1 MQIGVGLIVDFILT
15 TFDMGSKMSFSRGSS
30 DQNTVSDLTSVTPHP
45 RSSIHAPS
53 DCKQIPEDKR
63 CSDEDL
69 DSSWREEMKATEP
82 SQTAPESHS
91 SWTLESDGH
100 VNSETGVG
108 TNSQQSEHMSSQVGM
123 DAMPP
128 AIVCS
133 STTDSHRQTLDVCKK
148 RRRTRK
154 RKSRLTAADRNNP
167 HTAGVDAVQHKE
179 ISTTRR
185 LPACLEN
192 HNSGDVPQTV
202 DDPLINNSAPHTV
215 SDGKVEDGVPA
226 LTKRRG
232 RPKRAQISAF
242 KDIHTEAADASTPA
256 ASAHVSNI
264 NGPARR
270 LRSRGE
276 RNEHTAS
283 DNKQTEL
290 SPPESS
296 NASNL
301 QAVKRRRSKLA
312 DQQVPAKVSRLED
325 SQEVP
330 AVLSKFIGCGGRVET
345 DKQVEL
351 NTDKQETEA
360 DRREHQCSPQ
370 SRTGEQQT
378 ELKEVAVPQRRLRSQ
393 AAAESEVVPSKHLNS
408 LNLASLSLSDEPK
421 IKQSVGITDS
431 EKSHSQ
437 SRPDFPRD
445 TNMQSTEL
453 SVSDVGLSTE
463 ETPKLAGSSPAVKTE
478 NIEAELDHLNLMS
491 ESNTPKSPQHSANT
505 TPKSKGPNSQRNTL
519 RRKRGGK
526 RRRRVSNVLIKS
538 EQLVEGLEG
547 STDTQVTADCADV
560 DKEAKLEDDANVI
573 YIKRGGKTLMKCGYC
588 GRVFKFQSQFVIHQR
603 IHTGERPF
611 KCPECGKGFTK
622 NSNLNLH
629 LKTHR
634 KSNIYQK
641 CPFCKIKFSCSEYTS
656 HMEMHAQELAKESE
670 NDKSAKQ
677 SGGVDNEYSLA
688 PQTPVSSGKKQRKV
702 CQYCGKTFPFQSALV
717 RHVRVHTGEKP
728 YKCDICGKAFGQ
740 AYFLRVHEL
749 THWSVKRYNCTLCEK
764 SFTHYSN
771 AKNHTCR
778 PTGGNNS
785 EPNRRTRP
793 SLTYTCHICKNVF
806 DHLQEFNSHMK
817 AHTGAKLYRCLF
829 CDKLFGVMSEFNTH
843 RNQCRE
849 RNASSSAI
857 KEEDMSLIQYT
868 VPALRCSSA
877 HYSASPIVAANCET
891 QKKPPQMINKKRI
904 ANRKKPFQSVVPA
917 HQLSHLVSKLNKL
930 DNRSDPRKYLCPSCG
945 RQFRHMGRLRAHML
959 THAPGQ
965 SYTCTCCGKTLQN
978 WRKLWRHQRIHRQ
991 RHGRFTC
998 PQCGRGFRFA
1008 EPYKKHMSEHQEFQ
1022 WVQFRPKKVFL
1033 PYQCEQCR
1041 CSFKTLDLL
1050 FGHQLC
1056 HSATQDTHKDAA
1068 FDVYDLSD
1076 DLSTQ
1081 GNKKT
1086 FTPSTNNHI
1095 ALVHELEE
1103 SISPL
1108 RTSKHP
1114 DPLPPE
1120 SHTVPVISLVENQ
1133 GVVSGKTSLCPSTAH
1148 SIQDR
1153 GTSHD
1158 REDGNSLGK
1167 PITPLRTVK
1176 RCTTQNASKS
1186 NDGTSD
1192 GIQCAVCGN
1201 AYPAISDLYQH
1212 YLQHARGQV

>member
-1 MQIGVGLIVDFILT
+1 
-15 TFDMGSKMSFSRGSS
+15 MGSKMSFSRGSS
-30 DQNTVSDLTSVTPHP
+30 DRNTVSDLTSVTARPC
-45 RSSIHAPS
+45 SSIHAPS

-69 DSSWREEMKATEP
+69 DSSWREEMKATEQ

-91 SWTLESDGH
+91 SWTLESEGH
-100 VNSETGVG
+100 VHSETGSG
-108 TNSQQSEHMSSQVGM
+108 ANSQQGEHMPSQVGM
-123 DAMPP
+123 EAMAA

-133 STTDSHRQTLDVCKK
+133 STTDTHKPTVEVCKK

-154 RKSRLTAADRNNP
+154 IKTRLTAADKNNP
-167 HTAGVDAVQHKE
+167 HTAGVDAVQHEE
-179 ISTTRR
+179 ISTTIP

-192 HNSGDVPQTV
+192 HTSGDVPHTV
-202 DDPLINNSAPHTV
+202 DNPSINNSAPRTV
-215 SDGKVEDGVPA
+215 CDGKVEGGVPG
-226 LTKRRG
+226 LRKRRG
-232 RPKRAQISAF
+232 RPKRAQITRF
-242 KDIHTEAADASTPA
+242 ENIFTEEADDNTPA
-256 ASAHVSNI
+256 
-264 NGPARR
+264 GPARR

-276 RNEHTAS
+276 GEPCTQDDLTGSDAS
-283 DNKQTEL
+283 K
-290 SPPESS
+290 
-296 NASNL
+296 L

-312 DQQVPAKVSRLED
+312 DQQVPAKLSRLEG
-325 SQEVP
+325 SQEVSAGLGNNTLP
-330 AVLSKFIGCGGRVET
+330 VWLCGGRAET
-345 DKQVEL
+345 NKQVEL
-351 NTDKQETEA
+351 NTDKQQTEA
-360 DRREHQCSPQ
+360 DTQEHQCSPQ

-378 ELKEVAVPQRRLRSQ
+378 EQKAVAVLQRRLRSQ
-393 AAAESEVVPSKHLNS
+393 AAAEPEVIPSKDLHILN
-408 LNLASLSLSDEPK
+408 NKE
-421 IKQSVGITDS
+421 GITDS
-431 EKSHSQ
+431 DKSYS
-437 SRPDFPRD
+437 
-445 TNMQSTEL
+445 QSTEL
-453 SVSDVGLSTE
+453 SSPDVELSTE
-463 ETPKLAGSSPAVKTE
+463 QSSELVGSRPAVKTE
-478 NIEAELDHLNLMS
+478 NIEAELDHLNLVS
-491 ESNTPKSPQHSANT
+491 ESNSPKSSQHSAT
-505 TPKSKGPNSQRNTL
+505 TTFKSKGPNSQQNML

-526 RRRRVSNVLIKS
+526 RRRRVGNVLIKS
-538 EQLVEGLEG
+538 EQVVEGHEG
-547 STDTQVTADCADV
+547 STDIQLTEDCADV
-560 DKEAKLEDDANVI
+560 DKEAKLEDDAKVL

-588 GRVFKFQSQFVIHQR
+588 GRVFKFLSQFVIHQR

-611 KCPECGKGFTK
+611 KCSECGKGFTK

-656 HMEMHAQELAKESE
+656 HMEMHAQELAQESE
-670 NDKSAKQ
+670 NGKSEIQ
-677 SGGVDNEYSLA
+677 SRGVDHENGEA
-688 PQTPVSSGKKQRKV
+688 PQTPVSPGKKQRKV

-728 YKCDICGKAFGQ
+728 YKCDICAKAFGQ

-778 PTGGNNS
+778 PTGGNDDS
-785 EPNRRTRP
+785 ETDRRARS
-793 SLTYTCHICKNVF
+793 SLTYTCHICKNIF

-843 RNQCRE
+843 RNQCRG
-849 RNASSSAI
+849 RNASSSGV
-857 KEEDMSLIQYT
+857 KEEDRMSLIQYT

-877 HYSASPIVAANCET
+877 HYSASPITAANCKTRTER
-891 QKKPPQMINKKRI
+891 PQTIHKERV
-904 ANRKKPFQSVVPA
+904 ADRKKPFQSVVSA

-998 PQCGRGFRFA
+998 PQCGQGFRFA
-1008 EPYKKHMSEHQEFQ
+1008 EPYKKHMSEHQDFQ

-1050 FGHQLC
+1050 FSHQLC
-1056 HSATQDTHKDAA
+1056 HSASQDTHKDAA
-1068 FDVYDLSD
+1068 FDVYDLSEEH
-1076 DLSTQ
+1076 STQ
-1081 GNKKT
+1081 ANKET
-1086 FTPSTNNHI
+1086 FAPPTNDYI
-1095 ALVHELEE
+1095 ATVLELC
-1103 SISPL
+1103 
-1108 RTSKHP
+1108 T
-1114 DPLPPE
+1114 DPLSPE
-1120 SHTVPVISLVENQ
+1120 SHLVPVISLVDNP
-1133 GVVSGKTSLCPSTAH
+1133 GVDSGEASPCPSTTH

-1153 GTSHD
+1153 ETSHD
-1158 REDGNSLGK
+1158 REDGNPLGN
-1167 PITPLRTVK
+1167 PIRPFRTVK
-1176 RCTTQNASKS
+1176 RCTAQNASKS
-1186 NDGTSD
+1186 NDGSSD
-1192 GIQCAVCGN
+1192 GIQCAVCGK

>member
-1 MQIGVGLIVDFILT
+1 MQIGVGLIVDFKLT

-100 VNSETGVG
+100 VNSETGSG
-108 TNSQQSEHMSSQVGM
+108 ANSQQSEHMPSQVGM
-123 DAMPP
+123 EAMAP

-133 STTDSHRQTLDVCKK
+133 STTDTHKQTVEVCKK

-154 RKSRLTAADRNNP
+154 IKTRLTAADKNNP
-167 HTAGVDAVQHKE
+167 HTAGVDAVQHEE
-179 ISTTRR
+179 ISTTIP

-192 HNSGDVPQTV
+192 HTSVDVPHTV
-202 DDPLINNSAPHTV
+202 DDPLINNSAPRTV
-215 SDGKVEDGVPA
+215 SDGNVEDGEPV

-232 RPKRAQISAF
+232 RPKRAQITAF
-242 KDIHTEAADASTPA
+242 KNIFTEAADANTPA
-256 ASAHVSNI
+256 ASAHLSDI

-276 RNEHTAS
+276 REPCTQDELTGS
-283 DNKQTEL
+283 D
-290 SPPESS
+290 
-296 NASNL
+296 ASNL

-312 DQQVPAKVSRLED
+312 DQQVPAKVSRLEG
-325 SQEVP
+325 SQEVS
-330 AVLSKFIGCGGRVET
+330 AVLGNNTGCGGRAET

-360 DRREHQCSPQ
+360 DTREHQCSPQ

-378 ELKEVAVPQRRLRSQ
+378 EQKAVAVPQRRLRSQ
-393 AAAESEVVPSKHLNS
+393 AAAEPEVIPSKDLNS
-408 LNLASLSLSDEPK
+408 LNK
-421 IKQSVGITDS
+421 IVGITGSD
-431 EKSHSQ
+431 KSHSQ
-437 SRPDFPRD
+437 SSPDSPKD

-453 SVSDVGLSTE
+453 SSTDVVLSTE
-463 ETPKLAGSSPAVKTE
+463 ESPKLVGSRPAVKTE
-478 NIEAELDHLNLMS
+478 NIEAELDHLNLVS
-491 ESNTPKSPQHSANT
+491 ELNSPKSSQHSAT
-505 TPKSKGPNSQRNTL
+505 TTLKSKGPNSQQNML

-538 EQLVEGLEG
+538 EQVVEGHEG
-547 STDTQVTADCADV
+547 GPDTQLAEDCADV

-611 KCPECGKGFTK
+611 KCSECGKGFTK

-656 HMEMHAQELAKESE
+656 HMEMHAQEMAQESE
-670 NDKSAKQ
+670 NDKSEKQ
-677 SGGVDNEYSLA
+677 SRGVDNENGQA
-688 PQTPVSSGKKQRKV
+688 PQTPVSPGKKQRKV

-778 PTGGNNS
+778 PTGGNDDS
-785 EPNRRTRP
+785 EPNRRARP

-849 RNASSSAI
+849 RNASSSAV
-857 KEEDMSLIQYT
+857 KEEDRMSLIQYT

-877 HYSASPIVAANCET
+877 HYSASPITAANCET
-891 QKKPPQMINKKRI
+891 RTKQPQLIHKKRI
-904 ANRKKPFQSVVPA
+904 ANRKKPFQSVIPA

-998 PQCGRGFRFA
+998 PQCGQGFRFA

-1050 FGHQLC
+1050 FSHQLC
-1056 HSATQDTHKDAA
+1056 HSVSQDTHKDTA

-1076 DLSTQ
+1076 EHSTQ
-1081 GNKKT
+1081 ANKIT
-1086 FTPSTNNHI
+1086 FTPSTNNYI
-1095 ALVHELEE
+1095 ATVHELED
-1103 SISPL
+1103 SFFPL
-1108 RTSKHP
+1108 RTSSKYP

-1120 SHTVPVISLVENQ
+1120 SHLVPVISLVENP
-1133 GVVSGKTSLCPSTAH
+1133 GVVLGETSPCPSTTH

-1153 GTSHD
+1153 ETSHD
-1158 REDGNSLGK
+1158 GEDGNSLGK

-1176 RCTTQNASKS
+1176 RCTTPNPSDS
-1186 NDGTSD
+1186 NDGSSD